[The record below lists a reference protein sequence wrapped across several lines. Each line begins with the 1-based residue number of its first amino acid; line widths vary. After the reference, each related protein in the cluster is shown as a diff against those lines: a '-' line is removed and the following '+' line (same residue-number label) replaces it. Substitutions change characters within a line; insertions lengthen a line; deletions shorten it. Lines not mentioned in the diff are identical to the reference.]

1 MASQTRDTAAPADAS
16 SSHAH
21 GSKTADDVKSSSPA
35 TPLVQVAWPS
45 GLTDTLHAVD
55 HELKLLSHASKY
67 KWVNERLILLRNAL
81 VALSILAIVVVTT
94 VACYREAYRQ
104 TLTTA
109 AFDVPESLAARGFYC
124 SDSRCRRC

>member
-1 MASQTRDTAAPADAS
+1 MTFQTRETAAPADAS

-21 GSKTADDVKSSSPA
+21 GCKTADDVKSSSPA

-67 KWVNERLILLRNAL
+67 KWIKGAPHPAAQCADRLEHIGNCGCDRHGL
-81 VALSILAIVVVTT
+81 VS
-94 VACYREAYRQ
+94 
-104 TLTTA
+104 
-109 AFDVPESLAARGFYC
+109 RGLPANPY
-124 SDSRCRRC
+124 DCRL